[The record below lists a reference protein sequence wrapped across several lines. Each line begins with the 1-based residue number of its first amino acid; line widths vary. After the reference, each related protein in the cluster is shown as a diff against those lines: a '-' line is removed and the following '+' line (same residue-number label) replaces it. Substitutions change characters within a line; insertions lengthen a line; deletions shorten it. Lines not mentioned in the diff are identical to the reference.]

1 MFSMFLKFLFV
12 ILITLNISHAYA
24 DNKKNYLIN
33 QTTINIIEKNFPT
46 YKLVGEAKYTYLIWD
61 IYDAKLISETGNFE
75 KDKFALILKYNRDI
89 SKEDVVEETIKQ
101 IQLQKQMNKQQI
113 KELDTLLNK
122 TFRKIKINDSFVGIK
137 NKDTAVFYFNKEKV
151 LETHDIEFID
161 LFFNIWL
168 RKDSQNPDFTRTLL
182 GQKN

>member
-1 MFSMFLKFLFV
+1 MFIKYIFLL
-12 ILITLNISHAYA
+12 LITFNITHAFA
-24 DNKKNYLIN
+24 NNKKNYLTN
-33 QTTINIIEKNFPT
+33 QTTIDILEKNFT
-46 YKLVGEAKYTYLIWD
+46 TFKLVGEAKYTYFLLD
-61 IYDAKLISETGNFE
+61 IYDAKLISETGNIE
-75 KDKFALILKYNRDI
+75 KNKFALILIYNRDI
-89 SKEDVVEETIKQ
+89 SKENVVEETIKQ
-101 IQLQKQMNKQQI
+101 IHLQKQMNKQQI

-122 TFRKIKINDSFVGIK
+122 TFREIKINDSFVGIK

>member
-1 MFSMFLKFLFV
+1 
-12 ILITLNISHAYA
+12 
-24 DNKKNYLIN
+24 
-33 QTTINIIEKNFPT
+33 
-46 YKLVGEAKYTYLIWD
+46 
-61 IYDAKLISETGNFE
+61 
-75 KDKFALILKYNRDI
+75 
-89 SKEDVVEETIKQ
+89 
-101 IQLQKQMNKQQI
+101 MNKQQI

-137 NKDTAVFYFNKEKV
+137 NKDTAIFYFNKEKV